1 MSRTWTCITLQVYHC
16 YYFAMA
22 AIANSLRA
30 PQPWRKVTTMKANL
44 FIGTALP
51 AVAMAA
57 ACAIA
62 APSATRAADVASL
75 LAGKVVASSGEALA
89 GIPVKAHRD
98 NSAITVAVYT
108 DAKGEYSFPTWS
120 ALMPGSYSVAI
131 ELPDFEHTAQPVN
144 VAAGKT
150 AEIDF
155 TLKSKPLAYEDA
167 TAAEIIAGLPGTDQ
181 QKTLFSQC
189 SNCHTLQWA
198 LQAGRT
204 REEWVAVI
212 KMMAGN
218 AGTHETPGTYAFSQK
233 QFIEP
238 LADYLTSIRGP
249 GSSDNIPFK
258 QRPRPTDAASTNI
271 VVTEYALPRG
281 GQRELYM
288 LRGDRRFVWPHD
300 VIMNDEYAYYTDHFS
315 YVLGRV
321 DLKTGDATE
330 MPFPVPSGAG
340 RIAGGGDGRPGQP
353 GGGAHEL
360 QFDRQ
365 GNVIVGM
372 DNGTVKYDPE
382 TGQFTGWAAGHA
394 MFGLDPENK
403 VWFLRKQGEL
413 AEIDTND
420 AALKPTIFVIPQNKG
435 IYDID
440 TDSKGR
446 TDLYIWTEGKIGV
459 FDPKTIDYVE
469 YSTPTPMSG
478 PRRGQIDGQDRL
490 WAAEFYAGQLMMF
503 DPNTKLIKEYP
514 LIPGSKPYTAPFAE
528 PYSASADDKNQI
540 VWTHDFSSDRL
551 YRIDM
556 NTGQSTEYMTPSNY
570 EVRDLKVDTAAARPT
585 VWLPA
590 YRPPSKLVKIEV
602 R

>member
-1 MSRTWTCITLQVYHC
+1 
-16 YYFAMA
+16 
-22 AIANSLRA
+22 
-30 PQPWRKVTTMKANL
+30 MKANL
-44 FIGTALP
+44 YVGTALT

-57 ACAIA
+57 AYAFVLPGA
-62 APSATRAADVASL
+62 ALAAEGASL
-75 LAGKVVASSGEALA
+75 LAGKVVSSTGEALA

-98 NSAITVAVYT
+98 NSPIAVAVYT
-108 DAKGEYSFPTWS
+108 DLKGEYSFPAWS
-120 ALMPGSYSVAI
+120 DLTPGSYSVGI
-131 ELPDFEHTAQPVN
+131 ELPDFERAAQPVA
-144 VAAGKT
+144 VSEGRLTK
-150 AEIDF
+150 IDF

-167 TAAEIIAGLPGTDQ
+167 TASEIIAALPGTDQ
-181 QKTLFSQC
+181 QKVLFSQC

-204 REEWVAVI
+204 KEGWVAVI
-212 KMMAGN
+212 KKMAGR
-218 AGTHETPGTYAFSQK
+218 AADRETPGTYAFSQK

-238 LADYLTSIRGP
+238 LADYLVSIRGP
-249 GSSDNIPFK
+249 GSSDKIPFK
-258 QRPRPTDAASTNI
+258 QRPRPTDAASANL

-281 GQRELYM
+281 GARELYM

-300 VIMNDEYAYYTDHFS
+300 VINNDKYAYYTDHFS
-315 YVLGRV
+315 YVLGRI
-321 DLKTGDATE
+321 DLKTGEGTE
-330 MPFPVPSGAG
+330 LPFPVPPGAG
-340 RIAGGGDGRPGQP
+340 RTEMVDDGRPGQP

-372 DNGTVKYDPE
+372 DNGIVKYDPKY
-382 TGQFTGWAAGHA
+382 GKFQNWAAGRA
-394 MFGLDPENK
+394 MFGLDQEGN
-403 VWFLRKQGEL
+403 VWFLQRNGAQLTKVN
-413 AEIDTND
+413 TNSEE
-420 AALKPTIFVIPQNKG
+420 LKPTSYVVPKNQG
-435 IYDID
+435 IYDTD

-446 TDLYIWTEGKIGV
+446 TDLYIWTEAKIGV
-459 FDPKTIDYVE
+459 FDPKTLDYAE
-469 YSTPTPMSG
+469 YKTPTPMSG

-490 WAAEFYAGQLMMF
+490 WAAEFYAGQLMML
-503 DPNTKLIKEYP
+503 DPDKKIIKEYP
-514 LIPGSKPYTAPFAE
+514 LINGTKPYTAPYAE

-540 VWTHDFSSDRL
+540 VWTHDFSSSRL

-585 VWLPA
+585 VWVPA